1 MPISR
6 QNAARIGDVA
16 KWAHL
21 RDIQLPN
28 LKGLKVMLLI
38 GQDVPEAMICY
49 ETQQGSIGAPYAVR
63 TPFRWTV
70 NGPLNADGD
79 CRVYSSFISAEEKLR
94 QSGSEIL

>member
-1 MPISR
+1 MSTSTTRRKLPISM
-6 QNAARIGDVA
+6 QNAARIDDVA

-28 LKGLKVMLLI
+28 LEGLKVMLLI

-49 ETQQGSIGAPYAVR
+49 ETRQGSSSAPYAVR
-63 TPFRWTV
+63 TPFAWTV

-79 CRVYSSFISAEEKLR
+79 WRVIGF
-94 QSGSEIL
+94 QFH